1 MSLRVAFQMDP
12 IHSIDIAGDSSFAL
26 ALEAQER
33 GHKLFHYEPK
43 NLSLSQLTPI
53 AKLSPMVV
61 RNITGDH
68 FCLGEQIATDLKTDI
83 DVILMRQDPPFDM
96 SYITATH
103 ILEHLHPDTLVIN
116 DPTNVRNAP
125 EKLFVTHF
133 KNVMPP
139 TLITSDEKEIF
150 SFRKEFKDIIVK
162 PLFGNGGAGVFH
174 IKPDDENLSSLV
186 ELYKTFYREPLMIQ
200 EYLPAVRQGDKR
212 IILIDGEAVGA
223 INRVPADGEARS
235 NMHVGGKPMKC
246 ELTDRDREICEIIG
260 PSLKEKGL
268 LFVGIDVIGNY
279 LTEINVTSPTGIQ
292 ELSRFEN
299 INIAKLIW
307 EAIEKKL

>member
-1 MSLRVAFQMDP
+1 MTLKVAFQMDP
-12 IHSIDIAGDSSFAL
+12 MESIDITGDSSFAL

-33 GHKLFHYEPK
+33 GYKLFHYEPK
-43 NLSLSQLTPI
+43 DLSLSQLKPV
-53 AKLSPMVV
+53 AKLRSLTVQ
-61 RNITGDH
+61 NITGNH
-68 FCLGEQIATDLKTDI
+68 FSLGEQRIADLKTDI

-103 ILEHLHPDTLVIN
+103 ILEHVHPHTLVIN
-116 DPTNVRNAP
+116 NPTNVRNTP

-133 KNVMPP
+133 ENVMPP
-139 TLITSDEKEIF
+139 TLITSDEEEIF
-150 SFRKEFKDIIVK
+150 GFRKEFKDIIVK

-174 IKPDDENLSSLV
+174 IKPDDENLSSLI
-186 ELYKTFYREPLMIQ
+186 ELHKTFYREPLMIQ
-200 EYLPAVRQGDKR
+200 EYVPAVRQGDKR
-212 IILIDGEAVGA
+212 IILIDGKPVGA
-223 INRVPADGEARS
+223 VNRVPAKGEARS

-246 ELTDRDREICEIIG
+246 ELTGRDREICEIIG

-292 ELSRFEN
+292 ELSRFEDT
-299 INIAKLIW
+299 NIASLIW
-307 EAIEKKL
+307 DAIEKKL